1 MDLVRF
7 VGVSD
12 NSDNEALVQAAL
24 SFLSIRARR
33 GGEAWSTSKII
44 RWKHITPV
52 TGGVNVKINTKTG
65 FYDLF
70 FPELPGSPICF
81 VKRLETL
88 RSISYPEPGD
98 PVFADRKGNL
108 LKQQQVADYV
118 AKCHR
123 RLGNHN
129 PLKFSAKSCR
139 AGSATAS
146 VELKMPEATTKMIG
160 AWKSNAYQRYAR
172 VEKHTITSA
181 VSAMV
186 GLQPEVENSCP
197 SSPPKRSKR
206 LRFPNRKFACND
218 HARGRS
224 RFARSNQLVLTISD
238 IYMR

>member
-7 VGVSD
+7 AGVSD

-88 RSISYPEPGD
+88 RSIGYSEPGD

-129 PLKFSAKSCR
+129 PLRFSAKSCMPRWQRHGQRR
-139 AGSATAS
+139 A
-146 VELKMPEATTKMIG
+146 K
-160 AWKSNAYQRYAR
+160 N
-172 VEKHTITSA
+172 
-181 VSAMV
+181 
-186 GLQPEVENSCP
+186 
-197 SSPPKRSKR
+197 
-206 LRFPNRKFACND
+206 
-218 HARGRS
+218 
-224 RFARSNQLVLTISD
+224 ARSHHQDDRRLEVQRLPALRPS
-238 IYMR
+238 